1 MIKNIGSLFTAP
13 LSIDPVYFVEN
24 WRTIDG
30 EPFRIT
36 NNGRDYLVDFY
47 RSLCISALKDKKP
60 VVVVKGRQV
69 EATEAALNVA
79 LYFLCNY
86 KFFNVLHA
94 FPTETQV
101 SRFSKERLQGAI
113 RFSKPLVPG
122 DPGQIEQCLADHRN
136 ASNTVSTVEFR
147 NHNFYYMYS
156 AWAEADS
163 LRGISVDALMRDE
176 FQDWSP
182 SAIANTEAST
192 SQSKYAVE
200 FSFGTPKSAN
210 SPFEDIWKNSDQR
223 YFHSRCVSCSKLFQ
237 ITMDNFLYHDIVKC
251 TQCGKEQTKTDANRG
266 GAWVPTKSV
275 GKEGRVGYHISQLI
289 HPAIPRERITRQ
301 QDEWSDSKFKNEVL
315 GEFFTGGTLP
325 LNPADVKARCC
336 EPYRLLDFPGIVSAP
351 RETFIGIDWGS
362 RSENK
367 DTGAY
372 TVATI
377 LEKVGEKY
385 QLVRAE
391 KLMQNEYVARVAR
404 IRELITL
411 YNCIAGVAD
420 IGFGQVECQMLQAEY
435 GPMIKSAYYAPN
447 AKEKMSYNEKNW
459 MLTIDR
465 NAWIEELIDIINRG
479 QLVIPFRRPA
489 EIEWLVDHMCN
500 TEIRV
505 AHRTGNVFK
514 SYEKVNAA
522 EPNDGLHSLNY
533 AYIASVVH
541 LGHNVLGRSPMTSK
555 LQGAVKGGVL
565 LGNFNGKPWSPP
577 RGGVQQITRSDYGR
591 RG

>member
-1 MIKNIGSLFTAP
+1 MIKNLNSLFTAP

-47 RSLCISALKDKKP
+47 RSLCISALKDKRP

-69 EATEAALNVA
+69 EMTEAALNVA

-113 RFSKPLVPG
+113 RFSKPASPG

-200 FSFGTPKSAN
+200 FSFGTPKAAN

-223 YFHSRCVSCSKLFQ
+223 YFHSRCVKCKKLFQ
-237 ITMDNFLYHDIVKC
+237 ITLDNFLYEDIVKC
-251 TQCGKEQTKTDANRG
+251 TQCGFEQRKIDSNRH
-266 GAWVPTKSV
+266 GAWVPTRSV
-275 GKEGRVGYHISQLI
+275 GKEGRTGFHISQLI

-325 LNPADVKARCC
+325 LTPAEVKARCC
-336 EPYRLLDFPGIVSAP
+336 EPYRTMDFPAIVSAP
-351 RETFIGIDWGS
+351 RETFIGVDWGS

-367 DTGAY
+367 DKGAF
-372 TVATI
+372 TVASI
-377 LEKVGEKY
+377 IEKVGDKY
-385 QLVRAE
+385 QLIRSE
-391 KLMQNEYVARVAR
+391 KLLHNEYVARVAR
-404 IRELITL
+404 IKELVTL
-411 YNCIAGVAD
+411 YNCIGGVAD
-420 IGFGQVECQMLQAEY
+420 IGFGQVECQMLQAEF
-435 GPMIKSAYYAPN
+435 GPMFKSAYYSPN
-447 AKEKMSYNEKNW
+447 SKEKMSYNDKNW

-479 QLVIPFRRPA
+479 QLVIPFRRPE
-489 EIEWLVDHMCN
+489 EIDWLIDHMCN

-505 AHRTGNVFK
+505 SHRTGNVFK
-514 SYEKVNAA
+514 SYEKLNAA

-541 LGHNVLGRSPMTSK
+541 LGHNILGRSPMTSK
-555 LQGAVKGGVL
+555 LQGSVKGGML
-565 LGNFNGKPWSPP
+565 LGDFNGKAWRPP
-577 RGGVQQITRSDYGR
+577 SGGVPNITRGNYGR
-591 RG
+591 GR